1 VEVIEGAIAAE
12 RYSMSPEEMNKIFN
26 SNSTKSRKMVK
37 DIKAETASFMK
48 EELTAFY
55 NENFAAAMKQLTPEQ
70 RSKISP
76 AVSSQLFGDWMKFTA
91 TQNLA
96 VTAEAVSEE
105 LFLGMIPTTAARP
118 AVKSTSLKD
127 TDLGVRFI
135 FERFSTDEGVE
146 KLKNSARQSGVAQQ
160 IQQSSQQ
167 LIKPYATMPNITGIK
182 DMMVQNGVGDSTV
195 SQADQAEIAK
205 DMLSQLLFRIE
216 EEAESKRHV
225 DKDGNPNISPSVMA
239 AFDKLERDTMLQI
252 YPNGQGGS

>member
-1 VEVIEGAIAAE
+1 ME
-12 RYSMSPEEMNKIFN
+12 
-26 SNSTKSRKMVK
+26 
-37 DIKAETASFMK
+37 

-76 AVSSQLFGDWMKFTA
+76 TVSSQLFGEWMKFTA

-105 LFLGMIPTTAARP
+105 LFLGIPTTAARP
-118 AVKSTSLKD
+118 EVKSTSLKD

-167 LIKPYATMPNITGIK
+167 LIDPYDKMLDITGIK
-182 DMMVQNGVGDSTV
+182 EMMVTNGIGDSTV
-195 SQADQAEIAK
+195 SQVDRAEIAR
-205 DMLSQLLFRIE
+205 DMLSQLLFTIE

-225 DKDGNPNISPSVMA
+225 DKDGNPNISPRVMA
-239 AFDKLERDTMLQI
+239 AFNKLEEDTMRQI